1 MTPRYQKQRLGGKN
15 QRGMMLVMLLVII
28 GLAATTYLI
37 HALDGNAVKI
47 ERDKKTAAALAEAK
61 AALIAYAAAVDTGAS
76 CASSNCPRPG
86 DLPCPDTNNDGSA
99 ESSCG
104 NAAGTTGQANRLG
117 RLPYKTLGLEDL
129 RDGAGERLWYAVS
142 NNFKR
147 NTRYFPLNSETP
159 GTITVRDSNGN
170 VVANGTD
177 MSGAV
182 AVVFAPGAV
191 LSREDGYGQ
200 VRNAAGENNPVNYLD
215 VALGEDNAAF
225 VDGSA
230 TDGFLTGE
238 IRDTHGHILVNDQL
252 AFITHDEF
260 FAAVEPRVIGEVA
273 NALLDYFCGG
283 AADYAARACS
293 GVGGFYPRPALFLDV
308 NCLGNAAISAPN
320 CPSDAAANTG
330 RLPAS
335 PTTAWA
341 STSILRGGNLGNWFQ
356 QNAWRELV
364 FYAVAPPCV
373 DGTTNCG
380 GAGGFLTLNHA
391 LTLPINTKRVVVISS
406 GRPLAA
412 QARASNT
419 QKTWEAN
426 YLEDEN
432 LASPDDVFTRT
443 ASAGVIFNDRAVS
456 IP

>member
-1 MTPRYQKQRLGGKN
+1 MIPRYQKQRLGGKN
-15 QRGMMLVMLLVII
+15 QRGMMLIVLLVII

-47 ERDKKTAAALAEAK
+47 ERDRKTAAALAEAK
-61 AALIAYAAAVDTGAS
+61 VALIAYAASFNTNMVPCNNPT
-76 CASSNCPRPG
+76 CRPG
-86 DLPCPDTNNDGSA
+86 DLPCPDTDNDGIA

-142 NNFKR
+142 NNFKL
-147 NTRYFPLNSETP
+147 NTRHFPLNSETP
-159 GTITVRDSNGN
+159 GTITVWDSNGN

-182 AVVFAPGAV
+182 AVVFAPGAA

-200 VRNAAGENNPVNYLD
+200 VRDAAGENNPVNYLD
-215 VALGEDNAAF
+215 VALGEDNSAF
-225 VDGSA
+225 VDGGA
-230 TDGFLTGE
+230 TNGFLTGE
-238 IRDTHGHILVNDQL
+238 IRDTHGHILVNDRL
-252 AFITHDEF
+252 VFITHDEF
-260 FAAVEPRVIGEVA
+260 FAAVEQRVIGEVA

-283 AADYAARACS
+283 AVNYAARACS
-293 GVGGFYPRPALFLDV
+293 GAGGFYPRPALFSNND
-308 NCLGNAAISAPN
+308 CLGNAAISAPN
-320 CPSDAAANTG
+320 CPSDAIANTG

-335 PTTAWA
+335 PAPVWA
-341 STSILRGGNLGNWFQ
+341 TGSILMGDDSNNWFQ
-356 QNAWRELV
+356 QNAWRELI

-391 LTLPINTKRVVVISS
+391 LTLPINNKRVVVISS

-419 QKTWEAN
+419 QKTLEAN